1 MQQTM
6 LPLGN
11 LSGAIRTSS
20 SLSEMESAAYVWTA
34 SFPLYVT
41 ASFIFFVGSLVLF
54 FLPLNSRSSNAS
66 ELKTP
71 LTPSSAH
78 TEEAEEVLP
87 ESTSASDTDTS
98 LDDSPIRKFFSD
110 READL
115 WNDTTKNLG
124 STRLD

>member
-6 LPLGN
+6 LPLRN
-11 LSGAIRTSS
+11 LNGTLGTSS

-41 ASFIFFVGSLVLF
+41 ASFIFFIGSLVLF
-54 FLPLNSRSSNAS
+54 FLPFNSRSSNTS

-71 LTPSSAH
+71 LTPNSAYA
-78 TEEAEEVLP
+78 EESEEVLP
-87 ESTSASDTDTS
+87 ESTSTSDTGS
-98 LDDSPIRKFFSD
+98 LDDSPNREYFND